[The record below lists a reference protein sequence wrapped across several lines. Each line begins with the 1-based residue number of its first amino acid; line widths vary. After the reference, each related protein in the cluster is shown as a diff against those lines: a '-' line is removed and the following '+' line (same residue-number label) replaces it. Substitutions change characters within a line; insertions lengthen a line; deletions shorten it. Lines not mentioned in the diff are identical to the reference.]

1 MSGSMG
7 YGNMVQS
14 MLRLDNMED
23 DFQLLCIC
31 GRNEKTF
38 EKLSSMT
45 FKKDVRIFG
54 FVDDGDVMMDAADCL
69 ITKPGG
75 LSTTESMTKGLPMIL
90 VNPIPGQEERNS
102 EFFVNSGAA
111 IRVTKHYPVDEAVY
125 MLYHFPERLDSI
137 KRAMA
142 DILPKNATA
151 AITDLILGLEKQ

>member
-1 MSGSMG
+1 
-7 YGNMVQS
+7 
-14 MLRLDNMED
+14 
-23 DFQLLCIC
+23 
-31 GRNEKTF
+31 
-38 EKLSSMT
+38 
-45 FKKDVRIFG
+45 
-54 FVDDGDVMMDAADCL
+54 
-69 ITKPGG
+69 
-75 LSTTESMTKGLPMIL
+75 MIL